1 MVEIARTVA
10 ATGAEDV
17 RFELAGDGPERPA
30 LEAMVKRH
38 GLDAGFI
45 LKGHQDDMESFYR
58 GLDIYINTS
67 VHEGIPMTI
76 LEALAHGL
84 PVIAPAVG
92 GIVEIIEDG
101 KEGFLIDGRST
112 GDFAEKCL
120 FLKDNSQERD
130 RMARAA
136 REKAERAFSAEGMA
150 ERYYRLYR
158 QMVSSC
164 KFMARNHA

>member
-1 MVEIARTVA
+1 MSKLFGFKMGEQIDEPQAGFVSTMISS
-10 ATGAEDV
+10 EDV

-30 LEAMVKRH
+30 LEAMVQRH
-38 GLDAGFI
+38 GLNAGFI

-112 GDFAEKCL
+112 GDFAESVC
-120 FLKDNSQERD
+120 S
-130 RMARAA
+130 
-136 REKAERAFSAEGMA
+136 
-150 ERYYRLYR
+150 
-158 QMVSSC
+158 
-164 KFMARNHA
+164 